1 MKMKEIL
8 KNRSSSKIAK
18 DRLKVVLVSDR
29 ANCSPDII
37 ENIKND
43 MIHLLSKYVQV
54 DMDRLDI
61 TITTTTEESNEE
73 TVPTIMASIP
83 FKEIR

>member
-1 MKMKEIL
+1 MKMKEAL
-8 KNRSSSKIAK
+8 KNRSSSRIAK

-37 ENIKND
+37 ENIKDD

-61 TITTTTEESNEE
+61 TITQTTEEKTEE
-73 TVPTIMASIP
+73 TVPTILASIP

>member
-1 MKMKEIL
+1 MKMKEVL
-8 KNRSSSKIAK
+8 KNRSSSRIAK

-43 MIHLLSKYVQV
+43 MLHLLSKYVQV

-61 TITTTTEESNEE
+61 TITQTTEEKTEE
-73 TVPTIMASIP
+73 AVPTILASIP